1 MLNEIINNKLK
12 EVSQLRETLDIS
24 GINMN
29 SSRKNYFYKKLLSN
43 QNNKNNSIIAEIKR
57 RSPSKGILASNLN
70 VSKTASEYASGG
82 ATCISVLTEKDYFNG
97 SNEDLLAV
105 KNSTDL
111 PLLRKDFMLDPIQIY
126 ESKMLGAD
134 CVLLIVSAL
143 SKSTYKQLFE
153 LASQLGLD
161 ILTEVHDLN
170 ELDFALSQNSKLIG
184 INNRNLKTFD
194 VDINTSIELASS
206 INDNDIVLVSESGIS
221 SNSDIITLNSSG
233 IYTFLVGEHLIK
245 SKNITNEL
253 GVLINGK

>member
-143 SKSTYKQLFE
+143 SKSTYKQLFD